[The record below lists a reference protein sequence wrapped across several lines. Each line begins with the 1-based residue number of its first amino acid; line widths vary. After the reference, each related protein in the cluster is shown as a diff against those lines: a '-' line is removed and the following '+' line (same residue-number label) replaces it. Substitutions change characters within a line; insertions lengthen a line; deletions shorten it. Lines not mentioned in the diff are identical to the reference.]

1 MDIYREFE
9 EVESFLRRFLPGW
22 GLQGWNGFR
31 LIPTDTQLTDNGLS
45 IHELWILASDHTKKR
60 VSGQTPVDY
69 ICQADTDAGMHL
81 VRIRLY
87 ALEILGDVGEP
98 LYQVHLSTRP
108 GGHGMKIS
116 LWYRERTDTAV
127 QQFVTAMA

>member
-1 MDIYREFE
+1 MDTYREFE

-22 GLQGWNGFR
+22 GLQGWNAFR
-31 LIPTDTQLTDNGLS
+31 LVPTDTELTDNGLS
-45 IHELWILASDHTKKR
+45 IHELWVLASVHTSNR
-60 VSGQTPVDY
+60 VSGQTPIDFVL
-69 ICQADTDAGMHL
+69 QADTDAGMHL

-87 ALEILGDVGEP
+87 ACEILGDVGGP

-116 LWYRERTDTAV
+116 LWYHERIHTTV